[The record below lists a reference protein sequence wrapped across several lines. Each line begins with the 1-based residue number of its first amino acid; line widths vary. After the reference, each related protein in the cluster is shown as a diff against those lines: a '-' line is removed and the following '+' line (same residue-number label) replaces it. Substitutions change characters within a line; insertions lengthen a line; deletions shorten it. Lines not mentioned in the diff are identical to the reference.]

1 MSDPAIE
8 AAQRAMKE
16 VHGNFYPSHDQILA
30 VREALKP
37 LRSRHRKVRTL
48 NGDVC
53 HHCWNSMGYYMQ
65 WPCPDALD
73 IYSTEELEAMK

>member
-1 MSDPAIE
+1 MSDPTIE
-8 AAQRAMKE
+8 AAQRAM
-16 VHGNFYPSHDQILA
+16 HGWQTPLVKGTAIDA
-30 VREALKP
+30 AREALKP